1 MKGMD
6 SKGTLRYDIQ
16 TGSAGAHIRGTIQT
30 DDGAT
35 HPFEGWL
42 GLLGTLEALVGGSG
56 QDGNGLPHGAPRLS
70 RQG

>member
-1 MKGMD
+1 MG

-16 TGSAGAHIRGTIQT
+16 TGSTGAHIRGTIQT

-42 GLLGTLEALVGGSG
+42 GLLGTLESLVGASVS
-56 QDGNGLPHGAPRLS
+56 NGDDLTHREARLS

>member
-1 MKGMD
+1 MN

-16 TGSAGAHIRGTIQT
+16 TGSTRTHIRGTIQT

-42 GLLGTLEALVGGSG
+42 ELLGTLESLVRGSRR
-56 QDGNGLPHGAPRLS
+56 DGNGLTPDAPRLS
-70 RQG
+70 RQA

>member
-1 MKGMD
+1 MK
-6 SKGTLRYDIQ
+6 SKGTLRYDIESGS
-16 TGSAGAHIRGTIQT
+16 TGGHIRGTIQT

-42 GLLGTLEALVGGSG
+42 GLLGTLESLVGGG
-56 QDGNGLPHGAPRLS
+56 VRDGNGLTRRPPRLS